1 MGKKS
6 DSENWEEFTNEPTA
20 YRPTS
25 QNPMTSLPDPTPAE
39 PDPSAA
45 EPASISTD
53 VTPAPSVDEAVWDG
67 TNWTHSGRV
76 WDGERWV
83 ASPELLADRR
93 ARATEKFQLS
103 VVRLLKS
110 LIYAVL
116 ALIVV
121 TAIGAALFLMRP
133 QDHEIGTIIGL
144 SVAGLFAL
152 VSLIY
157 LWGRNRSRP

>member
-1 MGKKS
+1 M
-6 DSENWEEFTNEPTA
+6 TVPAVPVYVPPEPTSDEDGF
-20 YRPTS
+20 P
-25 QNPMTSLPDPTPAE
+25 
-39 PDPSAA
+39 
-45 EPASISTD
+45 EPASISAD

-93 ARATEKFQLS
+93 AQATERFQVS

-116 ALIVV
+116 SLIVV
-121 TAIGAALFLMRP
+121 TASGAALILMRP
-133 QDHEIGTIIGL
+133 EDHEIGTIVGL

-152 VSLIY
+152 ISLFY
-157 LWGRNRSRP
+157 LWRRNRSRS